1 MLVGDVVGE
10 LELVE
15 GDDLGHPAL
24 SGGGTVRM
32 NVHPLRHLRI
42 RLPRDDPT
50 AEKVRDLQIT
60 LSRRQTDYS
69 FSVSTSSKWS
79 HCHFYDAHAETDR
92 SLRNVFAKM

>member
-50 AEKVRDLQIT
+50 AEKAREIQIR
-60 LSRRQTDYS
+60 LSGRQTD
-69 FSVSTSSKWS
+69 
-79 HCHFYDAHAETDR
+79 
-92 SLRNVFAKM
+92 